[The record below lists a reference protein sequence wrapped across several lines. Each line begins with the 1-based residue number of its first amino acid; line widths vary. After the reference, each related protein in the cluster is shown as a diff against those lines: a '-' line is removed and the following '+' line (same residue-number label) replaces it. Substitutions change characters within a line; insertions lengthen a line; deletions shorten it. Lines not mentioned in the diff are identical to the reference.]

1 MMGKQNQRHCQ
12 KSRSPTISPFNLQK
26 LSLQKVKKEVNVSK
40 LDGKFPNHSVNSPT
54 LIQNLP
60 TWEKSVQRLS
70 SSNWKKKRTDVLNKA
85 QVHRLLSVILKKK
98 KKFSKV
104 EFFLVR
110 LASKQSWYSLG
121 KCHIALETMWVIFKY
136 LLMLISHIIPQW

>member
-1 MMGKQNQRHCQ
+1 MGKQNQRHCQ

-60 TWEKSVQRLS
+60 TWEKNVQRLS
-70 SSNWKKKRTDVLNKA
+70 SSN
-85 QVHRLLSVILKKK
+85 KKK
-98 KKFSKV
+98 KKNRRIKQSPGSQT
-104 EFFLVR
+104 LVR
-110 LASKQSWYSLG
+110 NSEKKKKSSAKWNFFWYVWHQNKVDTLLANVTLRLKICGLFSN
-121 KCHIALETMWVIFKY
+121 IF
-136 LLMLISHIIPQW
+136 

>member
-1 MMGKQNQRHCQ
+1 MGKQNQRHCQ
-12 KSRSPTISPFNLQK
+12 KSPSPTISPFNLQK

-60 TWEKSVQRLS
+60 TWGKNVQRLS
-70 SSNWKKKRTDVLNKA
+70 SSNKQKKRTDVLNKD

-98 KKFSKV
+98 KQKVLQSGIFFGKFGIKT
-104 EFFLVR
+104 
-110 LASKQSWYSLG
+110 K
-121 KCHIALETMWVIFKY
+121 
-136 LLMLISHIIPQW
+136 LILS